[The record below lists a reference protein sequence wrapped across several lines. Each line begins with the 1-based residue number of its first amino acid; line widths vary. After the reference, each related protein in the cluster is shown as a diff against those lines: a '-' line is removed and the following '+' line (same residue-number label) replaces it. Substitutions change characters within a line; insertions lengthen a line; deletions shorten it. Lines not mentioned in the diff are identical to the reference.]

1 VLENC
6 LTRELRKLWDEIR
19 KRENAAFWERTDAW
33 EESASNYNELLASEP
48 EERWILIE
56 RGNILSDSSPTT
68 ALKFYAEAAEAGS
81 VWSMEKVGW
90 QYWTGT
96 GVVADTSLALDYYHR
111 AILGG
116 SWSATIP
123 YARLLAEVGRQE
135 DCENYLRECVA
146 SDFVPAYF
154 WLAWLRYKR
163 DKTSTVRREVRPL
176 LEYAARQGHPGA
188 RGLLV
193 RWMARGQLGLLNVPR
208 GWVNVVREAV
218 AESRED

>member
-1 VLENC
+1 MTQDLH
-6 LTRELRKLWDEIR
+6 ELWEEIR
-19 KRENAAFWERTDAW
+19 ERDNAAFWERTYAW
-33 EESASNYNELLASEP
+33 EESASNYVEPRANEP
-48 EERWILIE
+48 DERWILIE
-56 RGNILSDSSPTT
+56 RGNILSDSSPAI
-68 ALKFYAEAAEAGS
+68 ALEFYTEAAEAGS
-81 VWSMEKVGW
+81 VWSMEMVGW
-90 QYWTGT
+90 QYWNGI

-116 SWSATIP
+116 SWGATIP
-123 YARLLAEVGRQE
+123 YARLLAKVGRQE

-146 SDFVPAYF
+146 SDFLPAYF
-154 WLAWLRYKR
+154 WLAWLRYNR

-188 RGLLV
+188 RGLLA

-208 GWVNVVREAV
+208 GWVNLVQEAI